1 MKKRN
6 LFKDM
11 TPYVLL
17 LIVISVTMYIFSI
30 KNVKIHDLS
39 YNEFLTNLNNEKV
52 EKIEVTPK
60 NSESVYYLTGKLKG
74 YSENE
79 TFKVVVPFT
88 DSVIENVLDVAS
100 SQQLDVK
107 TNKDPG
113 SISWIAVV
121 LNILPVVLLVGVSV
135 WMVKALMGNG
145 KGGSLDFGRSR
156 AK

>member
-79 TFKVVVPFT
+79 
-88 DSVIENVLDVAS
+88 
-100 SQQLDVK
+100 
-107 TNKDPG
+107 
-113 SISWIAVV
+113 
-121 LNILPVVLLVGVSV
+121 
-135 WMVKALMGNG
+135 
-145 KGGSLDFGRSR
+145 
-156 AK
+156 